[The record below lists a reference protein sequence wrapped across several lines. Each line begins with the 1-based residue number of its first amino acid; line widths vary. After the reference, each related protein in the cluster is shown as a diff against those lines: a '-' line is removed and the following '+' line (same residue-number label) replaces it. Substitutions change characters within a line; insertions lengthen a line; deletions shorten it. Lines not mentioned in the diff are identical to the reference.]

1 MAFLRRR
8 RQARRLLFHLGG
20 ITGAEAAKH
29 SGLARAAVHD
39 TLRRARRAGYTDV
52 HATLVAGNSPMRRH
66 YQPFAADRRREY
78 TLFELR
84 R

>member
-1 MAFLRRR
+1 LRDL
-8 RQARRLLFHLGG
+8 APAGRLLFHLGG
-20 ITGAEAAKH
+20 ITGAEAAKR

-66 YQPFAADRRREY
+66 YQRFARDRRREY
-78 TLFELR
+78 ALLELR